1 MFKIPPIRDVRRNNM
16 EEFFKHAKGTPE
28 YKLEWVQYQMWLRR
42 KVFMGGI
49 EEAVKIYDDS
59 HKG

>member
-1 MFKIPPIRDVRRNNM
+1 M

-59 HKG
+59 HKGQL